1 MNRIYIP
8 DIWHPPIAMADSH
21 KRKQPNF
28 PELDLRKLLLF
39 AYWTVYSAG
48 NGKK

>member
-1 MNRIYIP
+1 
-8 DIWHPPIAMADSH
+8 MADSH
-21 KRKQPNF
+21 ERKQPSL